1 MALRSLEIAS
11 DGLLRETGRN
21 SLTMASRGYLRVSA
35 EAVIE
40 AGGLPRRGRRRYV
53 LPDGRVFFDPDLALL
68 ELYKLLADK
77 PLPVEALTAKP
88 NSPMLKPNSST
99 AKPNSPTLPPA
110 LMAQVI
116 EALPE
121 LIEARPVTAA
131 PIDPQLISVLLQR
144 VDDEEAILLLL

>member
-68 ELYKLLADK
+68 ELYKLLAKTAPKAPD
-77 PLPVEALTAKP
+77 LPVEAIKP
-88 NSPMLKPNSST
+88 RPRGVELEEPAVS
-99 AKPNSPTLPPA
+99 LPPA
-110 LMAQVI
+110 LMSQVI

-144 VDDEEAILLLL
+144 VDDEEAVLLLL